1 MTLKLRI
8 NVFSILTYTVLGCM
22 GLFAIQFIP
31 PLLNPATPLWSLIRD
46 YWLADIMIQTI
57 SLIVWTGLLTMV
69 LGVFAGY
76 VVTFYT
82 WRYRRVLDVL
92 LILPLAI
99 PTYLLGYIY
108 TTMTGVTGS
117 IHRFLDY
124 FVPSQQPLIQLFN
137 LPGAVLLF
145 SLSLYPYVY
154 VAVRAFL
161 RRQPGTMFLM
171 ARSLGQSQGSIF
183 FRIVLPLLRPA
194 IVASVTLVMLE
205 VLNDYGLVQ
214 YLGLRVYA
222 TAIFQSWFNGNDIDT
237 AIRLSL
243 TLIGLITLVLVTE
256 SFLRKQQKYAYS
268 QTQIKPLTPLPL
280 PRSKR
285 VVFSLILFLL
295 ILLAF
300 VIPVIQVISWTMSL
314 PATWLTWSY
323 FSHALSTL
331 ILAFYAMVVI
341 MICAVAITNFHRFA
355 DSKWKT
361 ILIRVASL
369 GYAIPGTIIAISAVL
384 LFVPIDQWLAQTF
397 NVDYLLLSSSLIVLI
412 ISLVIRF
419 LAVALN
425 LVESAYQKIGTK
437 FTLASYALGKGK
449 IATFFKVDLPLIN
462 HGVIVASLI
471 VMIDLMKELPLTL
484 ILRPFNFNTLA
495 TTIFQYA
502 GDEQIITSAPTAF
515 LLIALTSVIVILASD
530 MMFKVNVH
538 ES

>member
-1 MTLKLRI
+1 
-8 NVFSILTYTVLGCM
+8 M

-502 GDEQIITSAPTAF
+502 GDEQIIASAPTAF

>member
-1 MTLKLRI
+1 VKLLLKC
-8 NVFSILTYTVLGCM
+8 NVFSILTYIVIGFIV
-22 GLFAIQFIP
+22 LFALQFIP
-31 PLLNPATPLWSLIRD
+31 PLFQPASPLWSLIRD
-46 YWLADIMIQTI
+46 YWLTDIIVQTL
-57 SLIVWTGLLTMV
+57 SLIFWTGLVTMV

-82 WRYRRVLDVL
+82 WRYRRLLDAL

-99 PTYLLGYIY
+99 PSYLLGYIY
-108 TTMTGVTGS
+108 TTMTSVTGS
-117 IHRFLDY
+117 IHQLLNFII
-124 FVPSQQPLIQLFN
+124 PSQQPLIHLFN

-171 ARSLGQSQGSIF
+171 ARSLGQSETAIF

-194 IVASVTLVMLE
+194 LVASVTLVILE

-222 TAIFQSWFNGNDIDT
+222 TAIFQSWFNGNDINT
-237 AIRLSL
+237 AIRLSA
-243 TLIGLITLVLVTE
+243 TLIGLIMLVLLAE
-256 SFLRKQQKYAYS
+256 AWLRKPHKYAYA
-268 QTQIKPLTPLPL
+268 QTQIKPLTPLTL
-280 PRSKR
+280 SKQKR
-285 VVFSLILFLL
+285 LMLSIGLASI

-300 VIPVIQVISWTMSL
+300 LIPVLQVVSWMLSL
-314 PATWLTWSY
+314 PPSWLTFAY
-323 FSHALSTL
+323 FSNALSTI
-331 ILAFYAMVVI
+331 ILAFYAMLII
-341 MICAVAITNFHRFA
+341 MVFAIAITNFHRFA
-355 DSKWKT
+355 NSKWKK
-361 ILIRVASL
+361 IIIRLAGL
-369 GYAIPGTIIAISAVL
+369 GYAIPGTIIAIAAVL
-384 LFVPIDQWLAQTF
+384 LFIPLDQWLARVL
-397 NVDYLLLSSSLIVLI
+397 NIDYLFLSSTLTVLLIT
-412 ISLVIRF
+412 LVIRF

-437 FTLASYALGKGK
+437 FTLASYALGKRK
-449 IATFFKVDLPLIN
+449 LATFFQVDLPLIN

-495 TTIFQYA
+495 TSLFQYA
-502 GDEQIITSAPTAF
+502 GDEQIIASAPTAF
-515 LLIALTSVIVILASD
+515 LLILLTSVIVLFASD

>member
-1 MTLKLRI
+1 MKLLLKC
-8 NVFSILTYTVLGCM
+8 NVFSILTYIVIGFIV
-22 GLFAIQFIP
+22 LFALQFIP
-31 PLLNPATPLWSLIRD
+31 PLFQPASPLWSLIRD
-46 YWLADIMIQTI
+46 YWLTDIIVQTL
-57 SLIVWTGLLTMV
+57 SLIFWTGLVTMV

-82 WRYRRVLDVL
+82 WRYRRLLDAL

-99 PTYLLGYIY
+99 PSYLLGYIY
-108 TTMTGVTGS
+108 TTMTSVTGS
-117 IHRFLDY
+117 IHQLLNFII
-124 FVPSQQPLIQLFN
+124 PSQQPLIHLFN

-171 ARSLGQSQGSIF
+171 ARSLGQSETAIF

-194 IVASVTLVMLE
+194 LVASVTLVILE

-222 TAIFQSWFNGNDIDT
+222 TAIFQSWFNGNDINT
-237 AIRLSL
+237 AIRLSA
-243 TLIGLITLVLVTE
+243 TLIGLIMLVLLAE
-256 SFLRKQQKYAYS
+256 AWLRKPHKYAYA
-268 QTQIKPLTPLPL
+268 QTQIKPLTPLTL
-280 PRSKR
+280 SKQKR
-285 VVFSLILFLL
+285 LMLSIGLASI

-300 VIPVIQVISWTMSL
+300 LIPVLQVVSWMLSL
-314 PATWLTWSY
+314 PPSWLTFAY
-323 FSHALSTL
+323 FSNALSTI
-331 ILAFYAMVVI
+331 ILAFYAMLII
-341 MICAVAITNFHRFA
+341 MVFAIAITNFHRFA
-355 DSKWKT
+355 NSKWKK
-361 ILIRVASL
+361 IIIRLAGL
-369 GYAIPGTIIAISAVL
+369 GYAIPGTIIAIAAVL
-384 LFVPIDQWLAQTF
+384 LFIPLDQWLARVL
-397 NVDYLLLSSSLIVLI
+397 NIDYLFLSSTLTVLLIT
-412 ISLVIRF
+412 LVIRF

-437 FTLASYALGKGK
+437 FTLASYALGKRK
-449 IATFFKVDLPLIN
+449 LATFFQVDLPLIN

-495 TTIFQYA
+495 TSLFQYA
-502 GDEQIITSAPTAF
+502 GDEQIIASAPTAF
-515 LLIALTSVIVILASD
+515 LLILLTSVIVLFASD